1 MKRLIISII
10 LGSMLVAG
18 AMTFSGCWQVL
29 VAGGAAGTGG
39 FWYAKNY
46 RACPYCKKQI
56 RKDASV
62 CPYCQR
68 AVTPIPKDAK

>member
-1 MKRLIISII
+1 MKRFIISLL
-10 LGSMLVAG
+10 LGSMLIAG
-18 AMTFSGCWQVL
+18 AITFSGCAAAV
-29 VAGGAAGTGG
+29 VGGAAGAGG
-39 FWYAKNY
+39 YWYAKNY

-56 RKDASV
+56 RKDATV

>member
-1 MKRLIISII
+1 MKRFLISII

-18 AMTFSGCWQVL
+18 AITFSGCAAAV
-29 VAGGAAGTGG
+29 VGGAAGAGG
-39 FWYAKNY
+39 YYWAKNY

-56 RKDASV
+56 RKDATV

-68 AVTPIPKDAK
+68 AVKPIPKDEK

>member
-1 MKRLIISII
+1 MKQLIISFL
-10 LGSMLVAG
+10 LGSMLIVG
-18 AMTFSGCWQVL
+18 TISISGCTAV
-29 VAGGAAGTGG
+29 VVGGAAGAGG
-39 FWYAKNY
+39 YWYAKNY

-68 AVTPIPKDAK
+68 AVTPIPKDQR